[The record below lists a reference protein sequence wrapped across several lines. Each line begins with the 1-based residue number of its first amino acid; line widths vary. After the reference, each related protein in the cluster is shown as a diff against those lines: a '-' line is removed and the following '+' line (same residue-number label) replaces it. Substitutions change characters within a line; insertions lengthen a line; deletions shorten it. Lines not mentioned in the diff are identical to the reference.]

1 MDMKKYLNT
10 IKISAAFL
18 LLFPFLGFPELWE
31 NIYVIIFGF
40 IVGTSA
46 ILLHHKSG
54 LVKEQD
60 EESSLQ
66 EYIQELKDRFKDQT
80 KESTEDTTHTKSRI
94 SEVTVNHD

>member
-1 MDMKKYLNT
+1 MKKYLNT
-10 IKISAAFL
+10 IKVSAVFL

-31 NIYVIIFGF
+31 NIYVITFGF
-40 IVGTSA
+40 IAGTSV

-54 LVKEQD
+54 LIKDQD

-80 KESTEDTTHTKSRI
+80 GDSAQEDTSKKSRI
-94 SEVTVNHD
+94 SDVIVNHE